1 MKIFLIVGIILGLCF
16 VSFILEYNDWVTY
29 RFFTKRKEVVESKS
43 YKPELEQ
50 KLRDFQ
56 VIYMEVDKKRKKA
69 LVPIILNQVAGV
81 NLNELPSD
89 IQDFIVEVKQME
101 VK

>member
-1 MKIFLIVGIILGLCF
+1 VII
-16 VSFILEYNDWVTY
+16 
-29 RFFTKRKEVVESKS
+29 ESKS

-50 KLRDFQ
+50 KLRNFQ
-56 VIYMEVDKKRKKA
+56 HIYMEVDKKRKKA